1 MTSGLPIH
9 HEIRQLP
16 EKARLLAKFVQMGG
30 SARSKLV
37 RFSSGTVHSINGNK
51 RGLTLLH
58 VLTCS
63 FTELFGCSGHI
74 KKIVRDSE
82 GETEVARVMTQAF
95 LRPCPYFRENRA
107 CFTRVFKQSAG
118 FEALQMDHIVRLKRA
133 GGCLHIDHLPADHAV
148 ASG

>member
-16 EKARLLAKFVQMGG
+16 EKARLLTKLVQMGRG
-30 SARSKLV
+30 ARRQLV
-37 RFSSGTVHSINGNK
+37 RFSAGTVDPVNGNK

-58 VLTCS
+58 VLTCG

-74 KKIVRDSE
+74 KKIVRDLE
-82 GETEVARVMTQAF
+82 REAEVPRVMSQAF
-95 LRPCPYFRENRA
+95 LRPCPYFRENRT

-118 FEALQMDHIVRLKRA
+118 F
-133 GGCLHIDHLPADHAV
+133 
-148 ASG
+148 